1 MKIIEF
7 FVLINPNYIIWTW
20 NMEYLEPA
28 LGIELFLWDFFL
40 LFWFWNLKF
49 YEKKQSKLIRND
61 ENYKKNDNYVM
72 YHVVNFQ
79 LGDVN
84 VTLN

>member
-1 MKIIEF
+1 M
-7 FVLINPNYIIWTW
+7 
-20 NMEYLEPA
+20 
-28 LGIELFLWDFFL
+28 GFFL
-40 LFWFWNLKF
+40 LFWFLNLKF

-84 VTLN
+84 VALN

>member
-1 MKIIEF
+1 M
-7 FVLINPNYIIWTW
+7 
-20 NMEYLEPA
+20 
-28 LGIELFLWDFFL
+28 GFFL
-40 LFWFWNLKF
+40 LFWFLNLKF
-49 YEKKQSKLIRND
+49 YEKKQSKLIRKVTTNNNEKREKSD

-84 VTLN
+84 VALN